1 MTRIISC
8 RVVDPSTVDND
19 PVEAEPTA
27 LCLPAAMLVSA
38 RTRFD
43 QRIDVYS
50 SKQRI
55 PLGLVFDIRL

>member
-8 RVVDPSTVDND
+8 TVIDSSTVDND
-19 PVEAEPTA
+19 PVEAEPKA

-43 QRIDVYS
+43 QRINVYS
-50 SKQRI
+50 SKKRI
-55 PLGLVFDIRL
+55 PLGLVFDIML